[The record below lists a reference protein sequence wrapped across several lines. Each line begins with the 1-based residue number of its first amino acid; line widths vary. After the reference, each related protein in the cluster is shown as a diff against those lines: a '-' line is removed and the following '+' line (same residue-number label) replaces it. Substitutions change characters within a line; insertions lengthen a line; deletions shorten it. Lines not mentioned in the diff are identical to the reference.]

1 MNMADFREP
10 APPGSGMSTRCDSGP
25 GASTPR
31 RRIATTGRQAAAAFA
46 RAWTAGTLADL
57 PWAKASGADPAGQIA
72 TLTAALTPAEQ
83 DRPATVD
90 VAGLTREGDTAT
102 AELAVRWELG
112 ARWQYRTRLP
122 LVRTDGRWQPVL
134 TPEVVHPDLSVG
146 AVLRSRLVQPP
157 RAAIT

>member
-1 MNMADFREP
+1 MRRSLVVVAG
-10 APPGSGMSTRCDSGP
+10 AALVVVAGS
-25 GASTPR
+25 AVVVPR
-31 RRIATTGRQAAAAFA
+31 LLAGDDGDRQAAAAFA

-72 TLTAALTPAEQ
+72 TLTAALTPSEQ

-112 ARWQYRTRLP
+112 ARWEYRTRLP